1 MRPWVLLS
9 FTTSLDGYL
18 DDTTPQRLLLSNDA
32 DFDRVDALRA
42 SVDAIL
48 VGAGTVR
55 ADNPRLLVRSPQ
67 RRAAR
72 AARGEPESPLRV
84 VLSGSGEIP
93 REAAVFTAEGAETVI
108 YPTPVQPSETRP
120 VGNRSAGT
128 AIDLG
133 DLLDDLARR
142 GVRRLMVEGG
152 AAVLTRFLAEDLADE
167 IQVSVA
173 PFLVGDAAAPRAFGP
188 GGYPQALGY
197 PQSPD
202 RRMILAEA
210 RAIGDVQ
217 FSRYLV
223 NRNTINRGPAKPA
236 NATEPTNSAEP
247 ANRADQ
253 ADVDA
258 HFLRLAVE
266 LSRSCP
272 PVNGAY
278 SVGAIITDA
287 QGAVISTGY
296 SRELLRG
303 LGDPDKNHAEEV
315 ALAKLALD
323 RRPLNQHADDPRLKS
338 ATLYTSLEPCSPRAS
353 RPLSCTDHILAAGI
367 PRVVLALREPAL
379 LAVCDGADRLRA
391 AGVEVVELPELAD
404 QVRAVNAHLLS

>member
-1 MRPWVLLS
+1 MVTDHSAPRPWVVLS
-9 FTTSLDGYL
+9 FTASLDGYL
-18 DDTTPQRLLLSNDA
+18 DDATQQRLLLSNDA
-32 DFDRVDALRA
+32 DFDRVDELRA

-55 ADNPRLLVRSPQ
+55 ADNPRLLVRSPE

-72 AARGEPESPLRV
+72 VARGEPESPLRV
-84 VLSGSGEIP
+84 VLSGSGDIP
-93 REAAVFTAEGAETVI
+93 RHAAVFTAKGADTVV
-108 YPTPVQPSETRP
+108 YPTPGVYPPPDRP
-120 VGNRSAGT
+120 NDGHSRT
-128 AIDLG
+128 PIDLS

-152 AAVLTRFLAEDLADE
+152 ASVLTRFLAEDLADE
-167 IQVSVA
+167 IQLSVA
-173 PFLVGDAAAPRAFGP
+173 PFLIGDPAAPRAFGP
-188 GGYPQALGY
+188 SGY
-197 PQSPD
+197 PQSPG

-223 NRNTINRGPAKPA
+223 SRSSATP
-236 NATEPTNSAEP
+236 TEPAEP
-247 ANRADQ
+247 ASQ
-253 ADVDA
+253 ADIDA
-258 HFLRLAVE
+258 HFLRLTIE

-272 PVNGAY
+272 PASGAY

-296 SRELLRG
+296 SRELLHG

-315 ALAKLALD
+315 ALAKLGF
-323 RRPLNQHADDPRLKS
+323 HDPRLKS
-338 ATLYTSLEPCSPRAS
+338 ATIYTSLEPCSPRAS
-353 RPLSCTDHILAAGI
+353 RPFSCTDHILAAGI

-379 LAVCDGADRLRA
+379 LTVCDGADRLRA
-391 AGVEVVELPELAD
+391 AGVEVVELPGLAD